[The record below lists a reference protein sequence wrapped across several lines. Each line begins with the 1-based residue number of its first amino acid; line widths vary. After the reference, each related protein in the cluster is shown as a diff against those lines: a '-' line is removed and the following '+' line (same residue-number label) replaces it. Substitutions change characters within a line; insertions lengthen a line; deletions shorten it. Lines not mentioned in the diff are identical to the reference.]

1 MRGRFAPKSPT
12 AAAQLAVSGPSCCR
26 ADNRTTVG
34 ASGLTPEPPIYTP
47 FWVTST
53 RIAETAIG
61 REKGGLAPL
70 YPTFCRAGPPGYKL
84 IVAIETGTNG
94 LKLRLPGLLFSR
106 GTGT

>member
-1 MRGRFAPKSPT
+1 MG
-12 AAAQLAVSGPSCCR
+12 Q
-26 ADNRTTVG
+26 ADSR
-34 ASGLTPEPPIYTP
+34 SEPPIYTP

-53 RIAETAIG
+53 WIAETAIG

-94 LKLRLPGLLFSR
+94 LKQWLPALFREVRAEAITAILRRGLR
-106 GTGT
+106 

>member
-1 MRGRFAPKSPT
+1 LG
-12 AAAQLAVSGPSCCR
+12 Q
-26 ADNRTTVG
+26 ADSR
-34 ASGLTPEPPIYTP
+34 SEPPIYTP

-53 RIAETAIG
+53 WIAETAIG

-94 LKLRLPGLLFSR
+94 LKLRLPGLLFREAQGLEAITAILRR
-106 GTGT
+106 GLR